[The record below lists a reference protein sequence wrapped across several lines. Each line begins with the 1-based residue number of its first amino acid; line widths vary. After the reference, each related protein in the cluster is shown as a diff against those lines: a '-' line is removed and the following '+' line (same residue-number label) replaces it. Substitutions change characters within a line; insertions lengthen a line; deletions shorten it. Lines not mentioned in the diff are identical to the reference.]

1 VKIRVLAV
9 GRVRGPMADQLRV
22 YEERSGRY
30 WKLEVVEVDAGVRGA
45 KSGPLQVRAAEEERL
60 LPHLPPGSDLIALT
74 RTGQEMGS
82 RAFASY
88 LHDRALH
95 ARDLCFVIGGAFGLG
110 SGLLARARQLSL
122 SAMTF
127 PHEVAR
133 FLLAEQLY
141 RAGTILRGEPYHKG
155 P

>member
-1 VKIRVLAV
+1 
-9 GRVRGPMADQLRV
+9 MADPLRV
-22 YEERSGRY
+22 YEERARHY
-30 WKLEVVEVDAGVRGA
+30 WKLDVVEVDAGVVGTKADPRA
-45 KSGPLQVRAAEEERL
+45 VRAAEEERL
-60 LPHLPPGSDLIALT
+60 LSHLPPGSYMIALT

-88 LHDRALH
+88 VQDHALH

-110 SGLLARARQLSL
+110 SGLLAQAWQLTL

-133 FLLAEQLY
+133 FLLVEQLY

>member
-1 VKIRVLAV
+1 MKIRVLAV
-9 GRVRGPMADQLRV
+9 GLVRGPMADQLRV

>member
-1 VKIRVLAV
+1 MKITLLAV
-9 GRVRGPMADQLRV
+9 GRARGPMADPLRV
-22 YEERSGRY
+22 YEERARHY
-30 WKLEVVEVDAGVRGA
+30 WKLDVVEVDAGVVGTKADPRA
-45 KSGPLQVRAAEEERL
+45 VRAAEEERL
-60 LPHLPPGSDLIALT
+60 LSHLPPGSYMIALT

-88 LHDRALH
+88 VQDHALH

-110 SGLLARARQLSL
+110 SGLLAQAWQLTL

-133 FLLAEQLY
+133 FLLVEQLY